1 MELTIT
7 QEDFAA
13 AIATPLTAVKDIFDR
28 CEPFFPA
35 ATSQLEKS
43 INYQV
48 ANIDASL
55 ADPVKQFVCLMAF
68 YNCIAHLDLIWT
80 NTGFGVVSNNTLA
93 PASKDRVEALRT
105 NTLRRAVETKY
116 TLLDEL
122 MATAAYVDALTPD
135 SFIMLWSQYK
145 QLAGETIDA
154 EEFDTYRYKFRSAE
168 AKLARLVSKAELNSL
183 RALAARQWLADWH
196 ATEPQKEVIELIE
209 LWVIGKA
216 NELLSAEEYAPRIL
230 AVINDPDNAADFPDY
245 VNSSEY
251 IANNATPYE
260 NSRDKSTF
268 FF

>member
-48 ANIDASL
+48 ANIDTSL
-55 ADPVKQFVCLMAF
+55 ADPVKQFVCLIAF

-154 EEFDTYRYKFRSAE
+154 EEFDT
-168 AKLARLVSKAELNSL
+168 
-183 RALAARQWLADWH
+183 
-196 ATEPQKEVIELIE
+196 
-209 LWVIGKA
+209 
-216 NELLSAEEYAPRIL
+216 
-230 AVINDPDNAADFPDY
+230 
-245 VNSSEY
+245 
-251 IANNATPYE
+251 
-260 NSRDKSTF
+260 
-268 FF
+268 